1 MADLSKLETILVQ
14 GFLPQKELTPWVL
27 ADQVFTQ
34 EWAALAPGLKDDPL
48 SKSQIGAVENLVFEL
63 LALIAKYPSAIPG
76 HGSGHIRRVLG
87 YGLAVA
93 LSEERSTLD
102 TARLLLACAG
112 HDLGRLCLAQ
122 DSKTLGHGAI
132 SALLLG
138 QTTAFTQLPPHLNAP
153 VRRAVQW
160 HTLGSPGE
168 ARWFNVLGDVRA
180 ADGLDCVGT
189 GAGLLRSIINAG
201 VEKDLS
207 AWLPRT
213 PDEKVWLGSW
223 LTYSLNMNTPTT
235 KSAWNRLERH
245 LRGVEGRNLAAR
257 IPQLRGDPAKF
268 ASLFKNL
275 VYHAEPDTQAWQLE
289 GMLAQIMALPAE
301 EIERWAGFLVQVNAS
316 YLAEARRLDEI
327 LQIAVEMHKPLL
339 SSVAQTLRQSK
350 LSDLTGL

>member
-1 MADLSKLETILVQ
+1 MTDLSKLETILAQ
-14 GFLPQKELTPWVL
+14 GFIPKKELLPWFV
-27 ADQVFTQ
+27 ADQAFTQ
-34 EWAALAPGLKDDPL
+34 EWATVAPNLKDEPL
-48 SKSQIGAVENLVFEL
+48 SPSQTQAVEDLVFEL
-63 LALIAKYPSAIPG
+63 LDLIAKYPSAIPG

-102 TARLLLACAG
+102 TARLLLACAA

-122 DSKTLGHGAI
+122 DSKTLGHGAV
-132 SALLLG
+132 SAGLLS
-138 QTTAFTQLPPHLNAP
+138 QTVSFMQLPTHLTAP

-207 AWLPRT
+207 ARLPRN
-213 PDEKVWLGSW
+213 PREKVWLASW

-245 LRGVEGRNLAAR
+245 LRGVEGRNLATR

-268 ASLFKNL
+268 ALLFTNL
-275 VYHAEPDTQAWQLE
+275 VYHAEPDTQPWQLE
-289 GMLAQIMALPAE
+289 QMLAQIMALPDE
-301 EIERWAGFLVQVNAS
+301 EIERWAAFLAQARSS
-316 YLAEARRLDEI
+316 YLVETQRLDEI
-327 LQIAVEMHKPLL
+327 LQVAGEMREPLL
-339 SSVAQTLRQSK
+339 STVAERLRQHVSA
-350 LSDLTGL
+350 DLVNL